1 MDKTRNT
8 LLVITALCL
17 AGSLLVYALIFA
29 QQQVLLNE
37 VKENPLWAA
46 HQLERESHDFR
57 TLLMAL
63 GENPADEALAEKAR
77 LRFDVLYSRLSVVS
91 HGLLGGIFNNLPKAG
106 GEVDHVRALLDE
118 IDRQLFST
126 LDADVLA
133 ALNIRARQLTEITGR
148 ILLDTLEYSIS
159 VKAERRKTLSRL
171 VIYLGLLILLVVVGT
186 TLLVFMLV
194 RQVREVRQA
203 HAETLELAQNLDRSA
218 EQARQAGRE
227 QSAFLRALCL
237 EIRARLESAGEGSGG
252 RQQTEAA
259 ANALLT
265 LLDQVTELSALDS
278 PDYELREQ
286 AFNLRSLLDELQQ
299 VFQRAAFD
307 KGLSLA
313 FEVADGAGGSYMGDA
328 DCLKRALTLLIDNAI
343 RYTPRGRVRIR
354 VVAEHTAPETSE
366 MLFEVEDSGI
376 GIDAATRRVLFGAFG
391 QVGEASAG
399 AGLGLVLCRAIVARM
414 QGHLD
419 VDSTPG
425 SGSRFWFRVPLHRL
439 TPQGLAGAS
448 GNLSGPA
455 RNPETG

>member
-1 MDKTRNT
+1 MDRTRNT

-17 AGSLLVYALIFA
+17 AGALLVYALIFD
-29 QQQVLLNE
+29 QQQALLNE

-63 GENPADEALAEKAR
+63 GENPADDALAEKTR

-91 HGLLGGIFNNLPKAG
+91 HGLLGDIFSNLPKAG
-106 GEVDHVRALLDE
+106 GEVEHVRALLDE

-126 LDADVLA
+126 LDADVMA
-133 ALNIRARQLTEITGR
+133 ALNIRARQLTDITGR
-148 ILLDTLEYSIS
+148 ILLDTLEYTVR
-159 VKAERRKTLSRL
+159 VKAERRETLNRL
-171 VIYLGLLILLVVVGT
+171 VIYLGLLILLVVIGT

-203 HAETLELAQNLDRSA
+203 HAETLELARNLDRSA

-237 EIRARLESAGEGSGG
+237 EIRARIESVAEG
-252 RQQTEAA
+252 QQSAA
-259 ANALLT
+259 ASNALLT

-278 PDYELREQ
+278 PDYALREQ
-286 AFNLRSLLDELQQ
+286 AFNLRSLLDELEQ
-299 VFQRAAFD
+299 VFRHAALD

-343 RYTPRGRVRIR
+343 RFTPRGRVRIR
-354 VVAEHTAPETSE
+354 VAAEHATPESSE
-366 MLFEVEDSGI
+366 LLFEVEDSGI
-376 GIDAATRRVLFGAFG
+376 GIDASTRQDLFGAFG
-391 QVGEASAG
+391 RVGEVSGG
-399 AGLGLVLCRAIVARM
+399 AGLGLVLCRAIIERL

-425 SGSRFWFRVPLHRL
+425 RGSRFWFRVPLHRL
-439 TPQGLAGAS
+439 APQGLAGAG
-448 GNLSGPA
+448 GNLSA
-455 RNPETG
+455 AMSTPETG